1 MKCPHCESNIFSPT
15 SDKCDACGFDSHV
28 SCSRHGDHW
37 VRLDRLTD
45 AAHCLHLSERR
56 KLEAQLDDF
65 ERRFPQV
72 FFAVYFG
79 VLPQGLKVSEVGFW
93 LLNHAAF
100 GTHDIAKRNEFG
112 MVLVI
117 DPAAGAA
124 CFSLGYA
131 IEALGDKTGIAAV
144 LVRMKKLLANS
155 QYGDAVERAIRE
167 LDHCLRST
175 GKAQKRDSRNLTVH
189 EVSADLGLSPLRL
202 PSKSAFTNRTRDF
215 ATGN

>member
-1 MKCPHCESNIFSPT
+1 MKCPHCGSAISAA
-15 SDKCDACGFDSHV
+15 SDDRCAACGFDSGV
-28 SCSRHGDHW
+28 SCSRHGNHW

-45 AAHCLHLSERR
+45 AAHCLHLRERR

-72 FFAVYFG
+72 FIAVYFG

-112 MVLVI
+112 IVLVI

-131 IEALGDKTGIAAV
+131 IEGLGERTRVEAILRG
-144 LVRMKKLLANS
+144 MKRFLANS
-155 QYGDAVERAIRE
+155 QYGDAVERGIAE
-167 LDHCLRST
+167 LDRCLRLI
-175 GKAQKRDSRNLTVH
+175 GKAQKKRAGRDYNAH
-189 EVSADLGLSPLRL
+189 AVSSDLGLSPLRPPGHGVL
-202 PSKSAFTNRTRDF
+202 ASR
-215 ATGN
+215 